1 MQYKIDGTPLPVVIC
16 TLEAGE
22 TMITESGAMAW
33 MTPNMRM
40 ETTSNGGVGKVLGRM
55 FSGEA
60 MFQNRYTAVGGEGLI
75 AFASCFPGS
84 IMPFDIAP
92 GNGVICQK
100 KSFLASEAGVELSI
114 FFQKKAGAGFFGGE
128 GFIMQKLSG
137 SGKAFIEIDGHAVQ
151 YDLAPG
157 QSMVVDT
164 GYLAAMSETC
174 SIEVVTVPGV
184 KNMLFGGEG
193 VFNTVV
199 KGPGRIILQSMPVSA
214 VAGALRPFFPSS
226 N

>member
-164 GYLAAMSETC
+164 GW
-174 SIEVVTVPGV
+174 
-184 KNMLFGGEG
+184 
-193 VFNTVV
+193 
-199 KGPGRIILQSMPVSA
+199 
-214 VAGALRPFFPSS
+214 
-226 N
+226 